1 MYIFETNLFRLKTF
15 GLSVGIVINDLWTL
29 YSDKQ
34 QLCVKCLCSCNGCQ
48 VKCIKSIVNQ
58 KKYKAEYIWKP
69 FEMQPGFIFSFFF
82 FLVLGRNTN

>member
-1 MYIFETNLFRLKTF
+1 MLGIFHFSRHLDSLKKKTTIRDGMYIFETNLFRLKTF

-58 KKYKAEYIWKP
+58 KKI
-69 FEMQPGFIFSFFF
+69 
-82 FLVLGRNTN
+82 